1 MKTTMVTA
9 EILLTEWKGAS
20 GTDAYRLFHKK
31 SRQTVAK
38 MTAVFYEGML
48 YWTDHVIGRLYT
60 GQSVAFTD
68 EQPWI
73 WNFRR
78 IRRNAYGFPRKKIMA
93 GCHKMAA
100 VFYVGD
106 AVFNQSCRAH
116 GL

>member
-31 SRQTVAK
+31 SR
-38 MTAVFYEGML
+38 
-48 YWTDHVIGRLYT
+48 
-60 GQSVAFTD
+60 QSVAFTD